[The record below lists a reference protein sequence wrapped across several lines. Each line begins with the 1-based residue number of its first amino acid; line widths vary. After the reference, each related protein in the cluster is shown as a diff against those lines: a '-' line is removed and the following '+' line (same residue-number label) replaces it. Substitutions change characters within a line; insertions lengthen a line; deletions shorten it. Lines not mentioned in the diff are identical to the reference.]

1 MNEKKYIADI
11 IQNEY
16 TEWKPTD
23 KIFITAPTGSG
34 KTFFILNKLLDYLL
48 ENKPNINILYLVN
61 RKVLK
66 AQLLQELKDNAF
78 RIQRVKNTVVEFVM
92 RKITLMTYQ
101 EIEKELTNLSI
112 QEILGKMQWMQRNY
126 QIVVYDECHYFYA
139 DSNFNTYTELA
150 YDFLTH
156 CFQSNIQIFM
166 SATME
171 RIKNIFMNWK
181 PIYYKKN
188 PRFPQWDT
196 VELILAPQ
204 VDSKN
209 IEYFVEKDYS
219 NVEVKLFEDIKEVEG
234 VIRNSVCNAKEKWLI
249 FVDNKAYGRK
259 LEETLGKKN
268 EMYPEAVIDSD
279 EIVYI
284 DTDYDYD
291 EDAKVSIAQLTR
303 EKLIKRKVVITTA
316 VMDNGVSFHDEDLR
330 NIVIM
335 ADMEEEFIQM
345 LGRKRNDDKEVTLYI
360 CKRDLNYFKRRLQ
373 MVNEKIKMYNKYG
386 YKLNSMYEIRI
397 LQNVGRYAGT
407 TLVPI
412 YIGPFSSYRAWGEYD
427 IGFDVSVHQK
437 ILVRILSSDYL
448 FQNMKSF
455 LYSYQGTLACSRI
468 SINRLYDLQEF
479 YCAMLKIM
487 ENDEY
492 GFAKIQ
498 MQWLDKDFNEI
509 ESVVT
514 LNKEE
519 SDRYYRNI
527 LETKILEYLGEE
539 LTSDKNKE
547 MKKKFAEALK
557 YFLKLENGFDEKEI
571 RDIPKSDRTITEE
584 SFNKLMKIS
593 NLPYKMKKPT
603 GKTFKIVKSD
613 VEENFE

>member
-1 MNEKKYIADI
+1 MNEKKYIADV
-11 IQNEY
+11 IQDKY

-48 ENKPNINILYLVN
+48 ENKPNINMLYLVN

-78 RIQRVKNTVVEFVM
+78 RIQRVKNTAVEFVKS
-92 RKITLMTYQ
+92 KITLMTYQ
-101 EIEKELTNLSI
+101 EIEKELTNLTV

-188 PRFPQWDT
+188 PRFPQWDN
-196 VELILAPQ
+196 VKLILAPQ

-219 NVEVKLFEDIKEVEG
+219 NVKVKLFEDIKEVEG
-234 VIRNSVCNAKEKWLI
+234 VIRNSVCNEKEKWLI

-345 LGRKRNDDKEVTLYI
+345 LGRKRNDDKEVKLYI
-360 CKRDLNYFKRRLQ
+360 CKRDLYYFKRRLH
-373 MVNEKIKMYNKYG
+373 MVNAKIEMYKKHG
-386 YKLNSMYEIRI
+386 YILDSMYKKGI
-397 LQNVGRYAGT
+397 LQNVGHYEGCIY
-407 TLVPI
+407 VPT
-412 YIGPFSSYRAWGEYD
+412 YFGPFSSYRAWAEYG

-437 ILVRILSSDYL
+437 ILVRILDSDYL
-448 FQNMKSF
+448 FQNMKCF
-455 LYSYQGTLACSRI
+455 LYSYQGTLACNRI
-468 SINRLYDLQEF
+468 SIKRLYDLQEF
-479 YCAMLKIM
+479 YCGMLKIM

-527 LETKILEYLGEE
+527 LETVILEYLGEE

-547 MKKKFAEALK
+547 HSCNSLK
-557 YFLKLENGFDEKEI
+557 APIE
-571 RDIPKSDRTITEE
+571 
-584 SFNKLMKIS
+584 
-593 NLPYKMKKPT
+593 
-603 GKTFKIVKSD
+603 
-613 VEENFE
+613 